1 LDIVLA
7 FDMIYSNILL
17 DLFPEISVSVAPP
30 FSDRMQYATDG
41 AEQSVLVNCTSGV
54 LQGSVL
60 SPLLFT
66 MYMTPVVN
74 VVSGTQPEPL

>member
-1 LDIVLA
+1 
-7 FDMIYSNILL
+7 MIDSNILL
-17 DLFPEISVSVAPP
+17 DHFSGDYSIRGTALSWLQSF
-30 FSDRMQYATDG
+30 FSDQMQYSTDG

-54 LQGSVL
+54 PQGSVL

-74 VVSGTQPEPL
+74 VVSGTHPAPS